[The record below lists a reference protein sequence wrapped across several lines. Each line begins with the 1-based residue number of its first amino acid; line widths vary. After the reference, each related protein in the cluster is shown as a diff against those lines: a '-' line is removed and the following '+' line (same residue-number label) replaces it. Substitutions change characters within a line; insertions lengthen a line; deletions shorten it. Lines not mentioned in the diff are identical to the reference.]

1 MYMPIKMLVLYAQ
14 FDGFIIWNADSI
26 LRLCGFNYLLSNG
39 LCNISRNVVE
49 FAQRLHDMQFYDF
62 NFYSIM

>member
-1 MYMPIKMLVLYAQ
+1 MYNLI
-14 FDGFIIWNADSI
+14 GFIIWIADLI

-49 FAQRLHDMQFYDF
+49 FAQRQLYDMQIYDS
-62 NFYSIM
+62 NL